1 MTDKEK
7 LELKKKKDQ
16 EYEESQ
22 RLRFLKNYDY
32 FVILPDDPFKKK
44 WDLIIAF
51 MLIFTALVS
60 PYRIAFVDVDTLEWT
75 VIETIIDCIFG
86 VDLLLNFFFA
96 YYDNQDDIVDSRKKI
111 AMSYL
116 KGWFFIDLLTIL
128 PISQIL
134 NTSDFGNLSKI
145 ARLPKLYRLI
155 KVLR

>member
-1 MTDKEK
+1 M
-7 LELKKKKDQ
+7 
-16 EYEESQ
+16 
-22 RLRFLKNYDY
+22 
-32 FVILPDDPFKKK
+32 
-44 WDLIIAF
+44 
-51 MLIFTALVS
+51 
-60 PYRIAFVDVDTLEWT
+60 DVDTLEWT

-96 YYDNQDDIVDSRKKI
+96 YYDNQDDIVDSRKRI

>member
-1 MTDKEK
+1 M
-7 LELKKKKDQ
+7 
-16 EYEESQ
+16 
-22 RLRFLKNYDY
+22 
-32 FVILPDDPFKKK
+32 ILPDDPFKKK

-75 VIETIIDCIFG
+75 VIETLIDCIFG

-96 YYDNQDDIVDSRKKI
+96 YYDNQDDVVDGRKKI

-116 KGWFFIDLLTIL
+116 YGWFFIDLLTIL
-128 PISQIL
+128 PISQIM
-134 NTSDFGNLSKI
+134 NTSDFGNLAKI

>member
-1 MTDKEK
+1 M
-7 LELKKKKDQ
+7 DQ

-44 WDLIIAF
+44 WDLIIAL
-51 MLIFTALVS
+51 MLIFSAVVS
-60 PYRIAFVDVDTLEWT
+60 PYRIAFVDVDTREWT
-75 VIETIIDCIFG
+75 AIETIIDCIFG
-86 VDLLLNFFFA
+86 VDLILNFFFA
-96 YYDNQDDIVDSRKKI
+96 YYDDQDELIDKRKKI

-116 KGWFFIDLLTIL
+116 YGWFFIDFATIM
-128 PISQIL
+128 PVSQIMS
-134 NTSDFGNLSKI
+134 TSDYGNLARV